1 MSNQQL
7 FSPYRGI
14 NLQHLSD
21 ASVCYPG
28 NPVSSCVNFTPNTNI
43 KTMSSNVYH
52 GEVGRGGAVSIERGD
67 APVLQMIA
75 TQKSA
80 KLLRSETVDHFSS
93 QKGTGE
99 CHSPDDWW
107 AGKC

>member
-28 NPVSSCVNFTPNTNI
+28 NPISACVNFTPRIAASDSIADSDEGSANPADDLI
-43 KTMSSNVYH
+43 FDYH
-52 GEVGRGGAVSIERGD
+52 QMGD
-67 APVLQMIA
+67 FMEMV
-75 TQKSA
+75 
-80 KLLRSETVDHFSS
+80 
-93 QKGTGE
+93 
-99 CHSPDDWW
+99 
-107 AGKC
+107 